1 MKKSGIGSERNDE
14 DIDKEK
20 GEEVMY
26 RGKKNQADPGQTRPD
41 NNEPPGAEPIDQM
54 SNDRALDSSFEA
66 SGAKEKRN
74 RRATHAKIALQ
85 GEEKDCEAV
94 VDNTNAHRVD

>member
-1 MKKSGIGSERNDE
+1 VEKSSIGSEGNDE

-20 GEEVMY
+20 GEEAVY
-26 RGKKNQADPGQTRPD
+26 RGKKNQANSGQTRPD

-54 SNDRALDSSFEA
+54 SNDRALDSSFKA
-66 SGAKEKRN
+66 SGAIEERN

-85 GEEKDCEAV
+85 GEEKNCEAV
-94 VDNTNAHRVD
+94 VDNTNAHGVD